1 MQHGKAQK
9 LLDEFK
15 IKLDLQ
21 EIGRDEFFCQDA
33 LRPVNRNIPSRR
45 SEIYAHMKD
54 GDWSTFVQQFF
65 KVNLDD
71 VQKSF
76 ETTYFKHKFKQSLKS
91 VIKLLKW
98 KK

>member
-1 MQHGKAQK
+1 
-9 LLDEFK
+9 
-15 IKLDLQ
+15 
-21 EIGRDEFFCQDA
+21 
-33 LRPVNRNIPSRR
+33 
-45 SEIYAHMKD
+45 MKD

-65 KVNLDD
+65 RVNLDD

-76 ETTYFKHKFKQSLKS
+76 DTTYFKHKFKQSLKS